1 MTPVIFRRF
10 DGEVIAVFPATSWDR
25 AGNMTCY
32 AHVGQHGAC
41 SLEWYRDTVPASL
54 EESMEL
60 RAELVQQGY
69 NDLVNLRDVMKTR
82 DELGISREA
91 YRCIVVDCHY

>member
-54 EESMEL
+54 EESVEL
-60 RAELVQQGY
+60 CAELVRQGY
-69 NDLVNLRDVMKTR
+69 DDLIVYRRMTQKH
-82 DELGISREA
+82 REDRA
-91 YRCIVVDCHY
+91 A